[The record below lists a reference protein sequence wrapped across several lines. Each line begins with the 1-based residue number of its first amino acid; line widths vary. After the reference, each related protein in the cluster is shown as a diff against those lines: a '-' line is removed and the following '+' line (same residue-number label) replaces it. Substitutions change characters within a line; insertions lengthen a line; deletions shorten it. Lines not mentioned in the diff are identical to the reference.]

1 MLSFQIK
8 FVQTDKTDGQTGFG
22 TFGDAESCFGNAEI
36 DFGIAEMCIYA

>member
-1 MLSFQIK
+1 MLSFHVN
-8 FVQTDKTDGQTGFG
+8 FVQTGFG